1 MNSKVLK
8 ETSLQFGCLTIAS
21 MFTMVAILFA
31 AYGDSLI
38 QKQMPIMHQSTV
50 RQLVV

>member
-8 ETSLQFGCLTIAS
+8 EMSLQFGCLTIAS

-31 AYGDSLI
+31 AYGDSLT

>member
-21 MFTMVAILFA
+21 MFTMVAILFVV
-31 AYGDSLI
+31 YGDFST
-38 QKQMPIMHQSTV
+38 QKQMPTMHQSTV